1 MPEAIALL
9 YDFAIALVA
18 TAAWLAIG
26 GIALYCGIYAIE
38 WVRRW
43 LA

>member
-1 MPEAIALL
+1 MPEALASL
-9 YDFAIALVA
+9 YDFAIALAA

-26 GIALYCGIYAIE
+26 AIGLYCGIYAIE

-43 LA
+43 FA